1 MPIKI
6 DDELPAKRLLENEN
20 IFVMTE
26 NRAVTQDIRPLEI
39 LLLNLM
45 PTKVATETQFL
56 RLLSNSPVQVNVE
69 LLQTATHRATHTS
82 AEHMLK
88 FYKVFDDIRGR
99 RFDGMIVTGAP
110 LEHLPYEDVDYW
122 QELCTILD
130 WAQTHVYSVFHV
142 CWGAQAAL
150 YRRYGIRKRMLPAKI
165 FGVFEH
171 TPLDLKHPLLRGFDD
186 TFYAP
191 HSRHT
196 EIAAADIANENDLQ
210 ILAFSEKAGI
220 HLIADRACRNF
231 YCFGHCE
238 YDSNTLALE
247 YFRDKNKGLDIAVP
261 YHYFPDDDPTRPP
274 LVTWRGAGSLMYGN
288 WLNYFVYQR
297 TPYDL
302 STL

>member
-1 MPIKI
+1 MPIRI
-6 DDELPAKRLLENEN
+6 DDALPAKRLLENEN
-20 IFVMTE
+20 IFVMPE
-26 NRAVTQDIRPLEI
+26 DRAMTQDIRPLEI
-39 LLLNLM
+39 LILNLM

-56 RLLSNSPVQVNVE
+56 RLLSNSPLQVNVE
-69 LLQTATHRATHTS
+69 LLQTATHKARHTPE
-82 AEHMLK
+82 EHMLK
-88 FYKVFDDIRGR
+88 FYKTFDDIRRR
-99 RFDGMIVTGAP
+99 RFDGMIITGAP
-110 LEHLPYEDVDYW
+110 VEQMEYEDVDYW
-122 QELCTILD
+122 QELCEILD

-150 YRRYGIRKRMLPAKI
+150 YHRYGIRKRLLPTKI

-171 TPLDLKHPLLRGFDD
+171 YPLDLKHPLLRGFDE
-186 TFYAP
+186 TFFAP

-196 EIAAADIANENDLQ
+196 EVIPTDVTAREDLK
-210 ILAFSEKAGI
+210 ILAYSEKAGI

-238 YDSNTLALE
+238 YDNNTLALE
-247 YFRDKNKGLDIAVP
+247 YFRDKNKGLDISVP
-261 YHYFPDDDPTRPP
+261 YHYFPNDDPSRPP
-274 LVTWRGAGSLMYGN
+274 LTTWRGAGSLMYSN